1 MRCEFKPYPC
11 YVMADRLFWL
21 HNLDGFFFTK
31 YYYEVGIGNSTRQF
45 WFVTPPRAGP
55 DVPYTFGLTGIFFS
69 HKYGILVKLKIQIEH
84 LLTMRW
90 DTWGR
95 FTERSAAYQPWIWTA
110 GNHEIDFAPD
120 LGESKPFK
128 PYTNRYHVPFIASA
142 STSPLWYS
150 IKRASAYIIVMSSYS
165 GYGKNL

>member
-11 YVMADRLFWL
+11 YVMADSLY
-21 HNLDGFFFTK
+21 K
-31 YYYEVGIGNSTRQF
+31 VGIGNSTRQF
-45 WFVTPPRAGP
+45 WFGTPPRAGP
-55 DVPYTFGLTGIFFS
+55 DVPYTFGLT
-69 HKYGILVKLKIQIEH
+69 GILVKLKIQIEH

-120 LGESKPFK
+120 LGESEPFK